1 MRSPLHIAAGPK
13 ALRHLKDNG
22 LQLAD
27 IRAMLGASGGPKWL
41 VLNQLDRFLA
51 PRLAA
56 DPRVDMD
63 LLGTSIGSWRLAC
76 YSQPNPLAALDRFEA
91 AYFEQAY
98 SARPDPAEV
107 SRECSRILAAILG
120 EQQAAIVKSD
130 KRRLHAI
137 ANRCRP
143 VMLDRQGAPGKW
155 QLGTSALANAVGR
168 RHLRN
173 FFERVLFAPAA
184 SRLPFQD
191 TLFPQ
196 ETVRLDAGNL
206 HPALMATASIPLI
219 MQAVH
224 DIPGTTGGACVDG
237 GIIDYHFDTPLPYD
251 QGLVLYLHFSPRL
264 VPGWFDKMLPWRRP
278 RPASL
283 DNVLLITPSQEFI
296 TSLPNS
302 RIPDRHD
309 FVQMD
314 DARRKAVWRRVL
326 GETERLAEA
335 LEQQLDHQQW
345 QEVIPLS

>member
-1 MRSPLHIAAGPK
+1 MKSPLHIAAGPK
-13 ALRHLKDNG
+13 ALRHLQDNG
-22 LQLAD
+22 LQLSD

-56 DPRVDMD
+56 DPHVDMD

-76 YSQPNPLAALDRFEA
+76 YAQPDPLAALDRFEA

-98 SARPDPAEV
+98 SSKPDPGEI

-120 EQQAAIVKSD
+120 EQHATIVSSD
-130 KRRLHAI
+130 KRRLHTI

-143 VMLDRQGAPGKW
+143 AMLDRQGEPGKW
-155 QLGTSALANAVGR
+155 QLGTSALANIFGR
-168 RHLRN
+168 QHLRH
-173 FFERVLFAPAA
+173 FFERVLFAPAG
-184 SRLPFQD
+184 SRLPFRE
-191 TLFPQ
+191 TLFPL
-196 ETVRLDAGNL
+196 ETVRLDTSNL
-206 HPALMATASIPLI
+206 RPALMATASIPLI

-224 DIPGTTGGACVDG
+224 DIPGSTGGACVDG
-237 GIIDYHFDTPLPYD
+237 GIIDYHFDTPLPYE

-283 DNVLLITPSQEFI
+283 DNILLVTPSQEFI
-296 TSLPNS
+296 ARLPNG
-302 RIPDRHD
+302 RVPDRHD

-314 DARRKAVWRRVL
+314 DARRKAVWKRVL

-335 LEQQLDHQQW
+335 LAQQLDRQHW
-345 QEVIPLS
+345 QDVTPLS